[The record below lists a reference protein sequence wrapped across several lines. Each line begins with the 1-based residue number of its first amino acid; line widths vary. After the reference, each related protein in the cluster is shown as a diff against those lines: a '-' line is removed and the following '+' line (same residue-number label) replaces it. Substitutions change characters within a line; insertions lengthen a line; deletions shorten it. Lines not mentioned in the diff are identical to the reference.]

1 MTISKNNELFILGTS
16 ALLIT
21 LFLFFIDEGNY
32 NFNWIEEPFVL
43 VIFGIYAIPI
53 FLGQLFI
60 YKVFLKNSKSTK
72 KIVLSIFGGSIIG
85 ITATVSIL
93 ISGILT

>member
-1 MTISKNNELFILGTS
+1 MKISKNKELFILGSS
-16 ALLIT
+16 AILIT

-32 NFNWIEEPFVL
+32 NFNWLEEPFVW

-60 YKVFLKNSKSTK
+60 YKVFLKNSRSTK
-72 KIVLSIFGGSIIG
+72 KIMLSIFGGSIIG

-93 ISGILT
+93 LSGILT